1 MDYQRYADENH
12 LLVEIKDRVA
22 VVTMNRPEKRNAV
35 NAALHHGL
43 ETVWRD
49 LGTDPDVGA
58 IVLTGAGPA
67 FCAGGDMKDFGPS
80 GGMLILRGAK
90 WLVQAMVN
98 CEAPLI
104 AAINGPAAGLGAS
117 VALLCDTTFMADTAR
132 IGDTHVNMGLVA
144 GDGGCVIW
152 PLLVGPH
159 RAKEYLMSGKYVW
172 GPEAERIGLVN
183 HCVPADKLMDEAMAF
198 ATELANGGQ
207 CGGAVDQDEH
217 QPDALAKRE
226 PRAGDEPRRRG
237 AHLRQPRPTGGQRR
251 LPREAYAHLRVELA
265 CAVVGSGYLLAE
277 AIRQPWG

>member
-1 MDYQRYADENH
+1 MDYQRYADEHH

-35 NAALHHGL
+35 NYALHRGL
-43 ETVWRD
+43 ETIWRD

-58 IVLTGAGPA
+58 IALTGAGPA

-90 WLVQAMVN
+90 WAVQNMVN

-104 AAINGPAAGLGAS
+104 AAINGPAAGFGAS

-152 PLLVGPH
+152 PLLIGPH
-159 RAKEYLMSGKYVW
+159 RAKEYLMSGRYVP

-183 HCVPADKLMDEAMAF
+183 HCVPADKLMDEAMAY
-198 ATELANGGQ
+198 ATELANGP
-207 CGGAVDQDEH
+207 A
-217 QPDALAKRE
+217 A
-226 PRAGDEPRRRG
+226 
-237 AHLRQPRPTGGQRR
+237 
-251 LPREAYAHLRVELA
+251 
-265 CAVVGSGYLLAE
+265 
-277 AIRQPWG
+277 AIRRTKMSINRLIWQNLILVLEMSLATEGLTSGSPDQQEAVAAFREKRTPKFGAS